1 MVELVAAPHL
11 GPQHP
16 PRRHVAGAMGR
27 AAAVLLSA
35 LAIVFVVVSQ
45 GRGGVDAREGTVAER
60 LQEVRA
66 TAEQRPASLLQ
77 GHYVSNGK
85 VHYFQEAAAS
95 PPASAYFNP
104 AADQPEYRAAST
116 SGLGFAGGGDPY
128 RYIRTGHYAKILA
141 AEHDVEQ
148 GWSNGTT
155 YHALGAMKA
164 IQGRMQELAQL
175 DGAGEHADIKTRD
188 EAILALL
195 SAPVSAS
202 ELRYAA
208 SMIDAIYAWRCVL
221 KSSLSRACALAAA
234 GSKKHDFNLV
244 RAGFLG
250 VFKSVCN
257 STCCE
262 RRLCTGGTD

>member
-1 MVELVAAPHL
+1 M
-11 GPQHP
+11 
-16 PRRHVAGAMGR
+16 
-27 AAAVLLSA
+27 LLSA
-35 LAIVFVVVSQ
+35 LATVVAVVSL
-45 GRGGVDAREGTVAER
+45 GRGGVDAHEGTVAER
-60 LQEVRA
+60 LLELRA

-104 AADQPEYRAAST
+104 AADQTEYRAAST

-164 IQGRMQELAQL
+164 VQGRMQELTQL
-175 DGAGEHADIKTRD
+175 GGAGDADIKTRD

-208 SMIDAIYAWRCVL
+208 SMIDAINTLRCGL
-221 KSSLSRACALAAA
+221 ESSLERARALAAA
-234 GSKKHDFNLV
+234 ATGSKHTTL
-244 RAGFLG
+244 
-250 VFKSVCN
+250 
-257 STCCE
+257 TP
-262 RRLCTGGTD
+262 